1 MKDIQGII
9 NTRTNKVLLVV
20 LCLLTACT
28 KQGQWSQEK
37 IHSHCEAFTF
47 SKVRGRSSNPV
58 HGLDIEFIRF
68 ADNIKAYLI
77 IHSTPIPCTICPGDK
92 ASLHIQIEQEDFA
105 FHAERLEGGQRF
117 LLTEEASELLIDTF
131 LAGKDIIIT
140 LPGYRSFIQAEGF
153 SKHFKKIER
162 RTWENPFH
170 LPF

>member
-1 MKDIQGII
+1 MKDI
-9 NTRTNKVLLVV
+9 NTSKYNLLLLA

-47 SKVRGRSSNPV
+47 CKVRARSSDPV
-58 HGLDIEFIRF
+58 RGLDVEFVHF
-68 ADNIKAYLI
+68 ADGTKAYLI
-77 IHSTPIPCTICPGDK
+77 IHSTPIPCTCCPSDK
-92 ASLHIQIEQEDFA
+92 APLHIQVDQDDFA

-117 LLTEEASELLIDTF
+117 LLTEEAAAFLIHTF
-131 LAGKDIIIT
+131 LAGKDALIT
-140 LPGYRSFIQAEGF
+140 LPGYRSLIQAAGF
-153 SKHFKKIER
+153 SKYFNEMER